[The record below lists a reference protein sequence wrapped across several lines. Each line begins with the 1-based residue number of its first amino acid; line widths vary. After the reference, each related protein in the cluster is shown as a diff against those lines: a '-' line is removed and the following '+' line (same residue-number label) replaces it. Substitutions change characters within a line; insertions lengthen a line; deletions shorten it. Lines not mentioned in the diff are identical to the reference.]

1 MGTYSQPELCCSG
14 ALLPSASAL
23 SEETT
28 AAVLFVFRPRPL
40 REPRLVFFLGLGAS
54 APSSAAS
61 GDGGSPSSA
70 SGTWIL
76 APAAGGASGAYSAKA
91 SPAGPI
97 ARPRLIAWTPPT

>member
-28 AAVLFVFRPRPL
+28 AAVLFVFRPRPP
-40 REPRLVFFLGLGAS
+40 REPRLVFFFGLGAS

-61 GDGGSPSSA
+61 GDGGSPSSG

-76 APAAGGASGAYSAKA
+76 APAAGGATSCG
-91 SPAGPI
+91 SPAP
-97 ARPRLIAWTPPT
+97 LPPEPPPLRKAHA